1 MFILGPNFSYTYY
14 ISITGVLG
22 SIMCLLTVIVYQSLF
37 GNWKFRLVLIFTLIL
52 NVLASTVDLVV
63 IKRWNIAILGIP
75 DKVFFIFGAAV
86 FEHIT
91 GTLHYI
97 PSSAI
102 YAKISPP
109 GMEAAGY
116 GKFINC
122 FRLYASHFFIHI
134 SSFLSTIV
142 PLSVCP
148 GAF

>member
-22 SIMCLLTVIVYQSLF
+22 SMMCLLTVIVYQSMF
-37 GNWKFRLVLIFTLIL
+37 SNWKFRSVLIFTLIL
-52 NVLASTVDLVV
+52 EILASTVDLVV
-63 IKRWNIAILGIP
+63 IKRWNISIGIP

-86 FEHIT
+86 FENIT

-102 YAKISPP
+102 YSKITPP

-122 FRLYASHFFIHI
+122 FQ
-134 SSFLSTIV
+134 
-142 PLSVCP
+142 
-148 GAF
+148 

>member
-1 MFILGPNFSYTYY
+1 MFILGPNFSYSYY

-37 GNWKFRLVLIFTLIL
+37 SNWKFRLVLIFTLIL
-52 NVLASTVDLVV
+52 EILASTVDLVV
-63 IKRWNIAILGIP
+63 IKRWNISIGIP

-86 FEHIT
+86 FENIT
-91 GTLHYI
+91 GTLYYI

-102 YAKISPP
+102 YAKMTPP

-122 FRLYASHFFIHI
+122 VR
-134 SSFLSTIV
+134 
-142 PLSVCP
+142 
-148 GAF
+148 

>member
-37 GNWKFRLVLIFTLIL
+37 SNWKFRLVLIFTLIL
-52 NVLASTVDLVV
+52 EILASTVDLVV
-63 IKRWNIAILGIP
+63 IKRWNISIGIP

-86 FEHIT
+86 FENIT
-91 GTLHYI
+91 GTLYYI

-102 YAKISPP
+102 YAKMTPP

-122 FRLYASHFFIHI
+122 VR
-134 SSFLSTIV
+134 
-142 PLSVCP
+142 
-148 GAF
+148 

>member
-22 SIMCLLTVIVYQSLF
+22 SMMCLLTVIVYQSMF
-37 GNWKFRLVLIFTLIL
+37 SNWKFRSVLIFTLIL
-52 NVLASTVDLVV
+52 EILASTVDLVV
-63 IKRWNIAILGIP
+63 IKRWNISIGIP

-86 FEHIT
+86 FENIT
-91 GTLHYI
+91 GTLYYI

-102 YAKISPP
+102 YAKMTPP

-122 FRLYASHFFIHI
+122 FR
-134 SSFLSTIV
+134 
-142 PLSVCP
+142 
-148 GAF
+148 

>member
-22 SIMCLLTVIVYQSLF
+22 SIMCLLTVIVYQSMF
-37 GNWKFRLVLIFTLIL
+37 SNWKFRSVLIFTLIL
-52 NVLASTVDLVV
+52 EILASTVDLVV
-63 IKRWNIAILGIP
+63 IKRWNISIGIP
-75 DKVFFIFGAAV
+75 DKVIFIFGAAV
-86 FEHIT
+86 FENIT
-91 GTLHYI
+91 GTLYYI

-102 YAKISPP
+102 YSKMTPP

-116 GKFINC
+116 GKYINC